1 MPAFQLLAEKRLRIK
16 FPRRVLANKSLSL
29 LGIWGGRTRRVYCIF
44 MNNKDIIRLRL
55 INQQIASTRI
65 ADSAGMVE
73 WMIAMQAQEFAMA
86 KWAIGLRL
94 QGSTDTIV
102 EKAFNEGAILRT
114 HVMRPTWHFVSPAD
128 IRWLQMLTSPRVQ
141 AGNAYVG
148 RQENFDNK
156 LLNKS
161 TDILIRALE
170 GGKHLTRTELQ
181 DALKQKKIVAD
192 GLKLAYIVMHA
203 ELNAVICSGPRKGKQ
218 FTYALLDERVPA
230 TNKLTK
236 DEALSE
242 LARRYFTS
250 RGPATIHDL
259 AYWSGLTIADAKQA
273 AASLP
278 VEFERNK
285 AGDKEYIFLPSSA
298 TVKTNTATFLM
309 PDYDEWGMS
318 YKDRQALTTD
328 KPIIP
333 RFKQETSEYSH
344 WLVIDGQI
352 AGSWKLSVNKGS
364 AVVDAKP
371 FVKIP
376 ASKEATVKKAVNLY
390 LKFIKT
396 STK

>member
-1 MPAFQLLAEKRLRIK
+1 
-16 FPRRVLANKSLSL
+16 
-29 LGIWGGRTRRVYCIF
+29 
-44 MNNKDIIRLRL
+44 MNNKDILRLRL
-55 INQQIASTRI
+55 INQQIAATRI
-65 ADSAGMVE
+65 ADAAGMVE

-94 QGSTDTIV
+94 PGSTDAIV

-114 HVMRPTWHFVSPAD
+114 HVMRPTWHFVSPKD
-128 IRWLQMLTSPRVQ
+128 IRWLQMLTSPRVH

-148 RQENFDNK
+148 RQENFNNK
-156 LLNKS
+156 LLNQS
-161 TDILIRALE
+161 TDILVKALE

-181 DALKQKKIVAD
+181 EALKQKKIIAD

-218 FTYALLDERVPA
+218 FTYALLDERVPI
-230 TNKLTK
+230 TNKLTR
-236 DEALSE
+236 DEALAE
-242 LARRYFTS
+242 LARRYFTT

-259 AYWSGLTIADAKQA
+259 AYWSGLTIADAKKA

-278 VEFERNK
+278 LEFERSK
-285 AGDKEYIFLPSSA
+285 IDDKEYIFLPSSA
-298 TVKTNTATFLM
+298 TVKANTATFLM

-318 YKDRQALTTD
+318 YKDRNALTTD

-364 AVVDAKP
+364 VMVDAKP
-371 FVKIP
+371 FVKI
-376 ASKEATVKKAVNLY
+376 AAAKEALVRQAVKKY

-396 STK
+396 SPK